1 MVKKMSSKLVICGSI
16 AIDRIM
22 SFKGKYQDLIKP
34 DKLHVFSLSV
44 LIDEVKELPGGT
56 GANIAYN
63 LALLGEEPVLLGA
76 VGKDADNY
84 IKRLELAGVDTVN
97 IFFSKDST
105 ATFTV
110 LNDSMDNQ
118 VGGFYPGAMA
128 DSGSLKVSKFAGE
141 KAIITISAHDP
152 IAMRRQVQECKE
164 HGLRLFYDASQQV
177 SNIAGEDIKAGIEA
191 AEIIIANDYEMAVL
205 CKKSGFASD
214 ELKNKVPIVI
224 TTHGKDGS
232 VIEGKSVKSPIKIE
246 AAKPVKVLDPTGA
259 GDAFRAGFLFGYG
272 RDWDLEKSGKLGATV
287 ASFVVEEYGGQVQY
301 NIDTIRNRYKE
312 NYNEEIIL

>member
-1 MVKKMSSKLVICGSI
+1 MSSKLVICGSI